1 MTVLLQHALEDTVNL
16 FNMNLMMVDLHIKT
30 ARRTSV
36 TSFLRKLEITKYR
49 KTNVSGGDV

>member
-30 ARRTSV
+30 TRQTSV